1 MKKLIKF
8 ERPDDTI
15 AVGDEIESA
24 IEIETED
31 VVTMPREEY
40 DDLQRKANL
49 LDSCATL
56 LETRSHTNEYA
67 MADLIRAVYG
77 IEKEDD

>member
-8 ERPDDTI
+8 ERPDEVID
-15 AVGDEIESA
+15 AGNEIR
-24 IEIETED
+24 IETED